1 MKERLKELR
10 KALGLTQAAFAEKIG
25 AKQNTVATYEM
36 GRNTPRDPVIHSICK
51 EFGVNKEWLL
61 TGTGEMFAPDP
72 QDELA
77 ALAEKYHYSPA
88 AGLLIKKFINLPDD
102 RREVIIKFLEDYA
115 EALNRMK
122 AERTAGAPDPEDMS
136 IDEKVEEYRR
146 QLEEEKE
153 AAEEYG
159 AS

>member
-51 EFGVNKEWLL
+51 EFGVNKDWLL

-72 QDELA
+72 ADELE
-77 ALAEKYHYSPA
+77 ALAAKYHYSPA
-88 AGLLIKKFINLPDD
+88 AGLLIEKFVNLPED

-115 EALNRMK
+115 AALSELK
-122 AERTAGAPDPEDMS
+122 AAKSSGASGEREKS

-146 QLEEEKE
+146 KLEEEKE
-153 AAEEYG
+153 AAERSEV
-159 AS
+159 S

>member
-1 MKERLKELR
+1 MNKRIKEIR
-10 KALGLTQAAFAEKIG
+10 KALNLTQRAFGEKIG
-25 AKQNTVATYEM
+25 MQQNTIALIEG
-36 GRNTPRDPVIHSICK
+36 GRNTSRQTVDAICR

-88 AGLLIKKFINLPDD
+88 AGLLIEKFISLPDD

-122 AERTAGAPDPEDMS
+122 AE
-136 IDEKVEEYRR
+136 
-146 QLEEEKE
+146 
-153 AAEEYG
+153 
-159 AS
+159 

>member
-51 EFGVNKEWLL
+51 EFGVNKDWLL

-72 QDELA
+72 EDELS
-77 ALAEKYHYSPA
+77 ALAAKYHYSPA
-88 AGLLIKKFINLPDD
+88 AGLLIEKFVNLPED

-115 EALNRMK
+115 AALSELK
-122 AERTAGAPDPEDMS
+122 AAKSSGASGEREKS

-146 QLEEEKE
+146 KLEEEKE
-153 AAEEYG
+153 AAERSEV
-159 AS
+159 S

>member
-51 EFGVNKEWLL
+51 EFGVNKDWLL

-72 QDELA
+72 EDELS
-77 ALAEKYHYSPA
+77 ALAAKYHYSPA
-88 AGLLIKKFINLPDD
+88 AGLLIEKFISLPDD

-115 EALNRMK
+115 AALSELK
-122 AERTAGAPDPEDMS
+122 AAKSSGASGEREKS

-146 QLEEEKE
+146 KLEEEKE
-153 AAEEYG
+153 AAERSEV
-159 AS
+159 S

>member
-1 MKERLKELR
+1 MNKRINEIR
-10 KALGLTQAAFAEKIG
+10 KALNLTQRAFGEKIG
-25 AKQNTVATYEM
+25 MQQNTIALIEC
-36 GRNTPRDPVIHSICK
+36 GRNTSRQTVDAICR

-88 AGLLIKKFINLPDD
+88 AGLLIEKFISLPDD

>member
-1 MKERLKELR
+1 MNKRIKEIR
-10 KALGLTQAAFAEKIG
+10 KALNLTQRAFGEKIG
-25 AKQNTVATYEM
+25 MQQNTIALIEG
-36 GRNTPRDPVIHSICK
+36 GRNTSRQTVDAICR

-88 AGLLIKKFINLPDD
+88 AGLLIEKFISLPDD

-122 AERTAGAPDPEDMS
+122 AERAAGAPDPEDMS

-153 AAEEYG
+153 AAEESG

>member
-51 EFGVNKEWLL
+51 EFGVNKDWLL

-88 AGLLIKKFINLPDD
+88 AGLLIEKFISLPDD

-115 EALNRMK
+115 ETLSELK
-122 AERTAGAPDPEDMS
+122 AAKSSGASGEREKS

-146 QLEEEKE
+146 KLEEEKE
-153 AAEEYG
+153 AAERSEV
-159 AS
+159 S